1 MVTLS
6 KSGKVPAGR
15 GRPKLQRVQLKDPEE
30 QYRQRSIS
38 ITDRD
43 WNLLKREADDL
54 SIPISQLIRLKL
66 LKYQIRKVE
75 FEDDAF

>member
-1 MVTLS
+1 MVILS
-6 KSGKVPAGR
+6 KTGKVPAGR
-15 GRPKLQRVQLKDPEE
+15 GRPKLQRQQLKDPEE

-38 ITDRD
+38 ITDKD

-66 LKYQIRKVE
+66 LKYQVRKVE
-75 FEDDAF
+75 FEDSTF